1 MVDQTIT
8 TQNSTTVSSLLPS
21 PPAASA
27 APVYSLALNRAT
39 ERLTRGVRRLY
50 NRSSL
55 KLAGTLRDSAGVAT
69 PGVEVSVWAQPAPG
83 GDFAELAHTTT
94 DGAGTWT
101 LTVPRGS
108 SRLLRVVAGA
118 KARASGATD
127 AVTVRET
134 VTPVLSLHVTTPG
147 GGRIVFSGRLA
158 IGPLGAPRPLVF
170 IQTRGPD
177 GWEVVGSP
185 VRVNRQGKFTY
196 VYRSSPVTEGR
207 QFAFRAETPAT
218 GLWDTALS
226 PTREALVR

>member
-1 MVDQTIT
+1 
-8 TQNSTTVSSLLPS
+8 
-21 PPAASA
+21 
-27 APVYSLALNRAT
+27 
-39 ERLTRGVRRLY
+39 
-50 NRSSL
+50 
-55 KLAGTLRDSAGVAT
+55 
-69 PGVEVSVWAQPAPG
+69 VEVSVWAQPAPG

-108 SRLLRVVAGA
+108 SRLLRVVAGT
-118 KARASGATD
+118 KAQASGAAD

-185 VRVNRQGKFTY
+185 VRVNPHGKFTY